1 MEARKERVK
10 KAAARRRARSSS
22 SEGRFLQLQAPGEGG
37 NRRFFYIAAG
47 AVVVAL
53 AAFLCGVQMGKSFSE
68 LQGLNEPGARV
79 QDRKGQAPPFRLM
92 EKKKEAHPGQES
104 KVRGSDS
111 GEGVRE
117 EAPSPPA
124 PKVSSGEASEPPKP
138 PGPEGEADSSKGKY
152 TLQVA
157 ALNNA
162 AEAQELVNQLK
173 KKGYEVYQIT
183 GSAAARGT
191 LHRVRV
197 GHFQSLQDARQFAS
211 IFEKKENMKTII
223 SEVHN
228 P

>member
-1 MEARKERVK
+1 METRRDRVK
-10 KAAARRRARSSS
+10 KAAARRRTRYSSP
-22 SEGRFLQLQAPGEGG
+22 EERFPQAQGEGG
-37 NRRFFYIAAG
+37 TRRFFYIAAG

-53 AAFLCGVQMGKSFSE
+53 VAFLCGVQMGKSFSE
-68 LQGLNEPGARV
+68 LQGLKEPGTRV

-92 EKKKEAHPGQES
+92 EKKKEARLGQEA

-111 GEGVRE
+111 GEEARE
-117 EAPSPPA
+117 EAPPP
-124 PKVSSGEASEPPKP
+124 PPTKVSEGEASAPAKT
-138 PGPEGEADSSKGKY
+138 PGREGEADPPKAKY

-162 AEAQELVNQLK
+162 AEAQDLVDQLK
-173 KKGYEVYQIT
+173 RKGYESYQVT